1 MTALLDTNTCI
12 FLLNQRH
19 PGILRQFQA
28 RSPAEI
34 ALCSVVKAELLF
46 GAQRSARVDSNL
58 QRLKL
63 FFAPLPC
70 FPFDDNCAEH
80 YAMIRADL
88 AAQGRPIGPND
99 LMIAATAR
107 ANDAVL
113 VTNNVAEFSRVAG
126 LRIEDWT
133 AS

>member
-12 FLLNQRH
+12 FLLNQRN

-58 QRLKL
+58 QRLNL

-70 FPFDDNCAEH
+70 FPFDDRCAEH

-126 LRIEDWT
+126 LQIEDWT
-133 AS
+133 TS